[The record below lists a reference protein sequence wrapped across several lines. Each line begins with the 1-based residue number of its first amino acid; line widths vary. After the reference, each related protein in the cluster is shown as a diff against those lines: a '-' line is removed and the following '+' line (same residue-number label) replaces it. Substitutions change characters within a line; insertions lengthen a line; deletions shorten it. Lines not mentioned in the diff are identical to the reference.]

1 VRVEI
6 VFPVAALAF
15 VSWRLYRALALGSV
29 PALRTL
35 KGVQAASRD
44 DHPLIYWL
52 FTGLLGLI
60 WLFLAAALVSAIAPG
75 LLPPWLTP

>member
-1 VRVEI
+1 VEVEI

-29 PALRTL
+29 PAVRTL
-35 KGVQAASRD
+35 KNVHAAGRD
-44 DHPLIYWL
+44 DHPIIYWM

-60 WLFLAAALVSAIAPG
+60 WLFLAASIVSMIAPG
-75 LLPPWLTP
+75 LLPRWLTP